1 MSKLSLRGLSKTY
14 GGSFQAV
21 RCLDL
26 DVESGEFLSLLGPSG
41 CGKTTS
47 LQMVAGFVPPT
58 AGTIVVDGQ
67 DMTHIAPE
75 RRDMGVV
82 FQSYALFPHMT
93 VAQNIGFG
101 LEMRKIKGAQLR
113 DRVEGAL
120 AMVRLS
126 GLESRYPRELSG
138 GQRQRVAIAR
148 VLAIRPR
155 VMLLDEP
162 MSNLDA
168 KLRSEMHVE
177 LRALQRRLGITTILV
192 THDQLEAMTMSDRI
206 AVMANGCIAELGS
219 PQEIYDT
226 PTSEFAFRF
235 LGQTNVITGR
245 ISSRNDGTASVL
257 VGQTSFPA
265 EIGRDHVGT
274 DVKLFV
280 RPERLRIGAADEGNV
295 KGRVTTRLFLG
306 GLWFYEIDT
315 DIGQLRVTTPNQ
327 GAVQPTEGEIVGIR
341 WNDGDLQII
350 APEVAHA

>member
-14 GGSFQAV
+14 GGDFQAV
-21 RCLDL
+21 RRLDL

-41 CGKTTS
+41 CGKTTT

-58 AGTIVVDGQ
+58 AGTIVLEGQ
-67 DMTHIAPE
+67 DMTHVAPE
-75 RRDMGVV
+75 KRDMGIV

-93 VAQNIGFG
+93 VSQNVGFG

-113 DRVEGAL
+113 DRIEEAL

-126 GLESRYPRELSG
+126 GLEGRYPRELSG

-206 AVMANGCIAELGS
+206 AVMSNGGIAELGS
-219 PQEIYDT
+219 PQDVYDA
-226 PTSEFAFRF
+226 PASEFAFRF
-235 LGQTNVITGR
+235 LGQTNVITGK
-245 ISSRNDGTASVL
+245 ISSRNDRTASVS
-257 VGQTSFPA
+257 VGPISFPA
-265 EIGRDHVGT
+265 DIGRDHVGA

-280 RPERLRIGAADEGNV
+280 RPERLRIGAVDECNV
-295 KGRVTTRLFLG
+295 KGRVMTRLFLG
-306 GLWFYEIDT
+306 GVWFYEIDS

-327 GAVQPTEGEIVGIR
+327 GTVQPMEGEIVGIR
-341 WNDGDLQII
+341 WNDGDLQVI
-350 APEVAHA
+350 APEVAHD